1 MRRDASR
8 CAKASPRP
16 SPARALCLVLA
27 LGFPRVEARRISSLA
42 RAFAVS
48 GRGDGKTCRCL
59 EANDPRRFCA
69 PELTEDFIDARRAR
83 SILDGAARATFRSK
97 DEEYP
102 TMDADFERMDSR
114 TRAYVSEEL
123 WPSVDSLVRARCGF
137 ARDAFITPYRVV
149 VSKYDATRT
158 GIARIARHEDAG
170 DATFSVLLNDPSEF
184 VGGGT
189 QFFGRAWHPENDT
202 VANLPEDYVLAPR
215 RAGALIFHGGRVT
228 HESVHVTRGSRYL
241 LIGFSSVNKECCYK
255 FEDFMASFL
264 ALFVLLMFVAIF
276 SCCKFDES
284 KANVKRH

>member
-1 MRRDASR
+1 M
-8 CAKASPRP
+8 
-16 SPARALCLVLA
+16 
-27 LGFPRVEARRISSLA
+27 
-42 RAFAVS
+42 
-48 GRGDGKTCRCL
+48 
-59 EANDPRRFCA
+59 
-69 PELTEDFIDARRAR
+69 TEDFIDARRAR
-83 SILDGAARATFRSK
+83 SILDGAARATFRRK
-97 DEEYP
+97 DERYP

-123 WPSVDSLVRARCGF
+123 WPSVDSLVRARCGL

>member
-1 MRRDASR
+1 MRRI
-8 CAKASPRP
+8 AKRRVENSPRP

-27 LGFPRVEARRISSLA
+27 LGFPPVDARRISSLA

-69 PELTEDFIDARRAR
+69 PELTEDFIDAQSAR
-83 SILDGAARATFRSK
+83 SILDAAKAAKFRSK
-97 DEEYP
+97 DESYP

-123 WPSVDSLVRARCGF
+123 WPSVDSLMRARCTF
-137 ARDAFITPYRVV
+137 ARDAFISPYRVV
-149 VSKYDATRT
+149 VSKYDATQT
-158 GIARIARHEDAG
+158 GVARITRHVDAG
-170 DATFSVLLNDPSEF
+170 DVTFSVLLNDPSEF

-215 RAGALIFHGGRVT
+215 RAGALIFHGGQVT
-228 HESVHVTRGSRYL
+228 HESVHVARGSLYL
-241 LIGFSSVNKECCYK
+241 LIGFSSVNKECCYE

-264 ALFVLLMFVAIF
+264 VLFVLLMFVMIF
-276 SCCKFDES
+276 SCCKFDEG